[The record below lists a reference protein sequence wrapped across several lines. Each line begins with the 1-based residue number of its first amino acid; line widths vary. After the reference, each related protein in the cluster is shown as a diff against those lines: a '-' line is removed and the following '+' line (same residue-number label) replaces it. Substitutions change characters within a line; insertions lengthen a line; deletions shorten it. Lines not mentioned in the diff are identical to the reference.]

1 MKKFLFSF
9 FLLLTALGGQARWKI
24 TDGGIIRWDVTPES
38 CPHSDHIEMAGEQ
51 AACVLRWSLDKD
63 ASLSVERSL
72 VFPMLRTL
80 PDNTHASLMQRMAV
94 DIPSLI
100 SADGLCFGPGRTLE
114 VEIDGMFR
122 AVEERCLIEDEGPD
136 AGQTPGFRLER
147 IIFPS
152 VDKPLL

>member
-24 TDGGIIRWDVTPES
+24 TDGGIIIWEVTPES

-94 DIPSLI
+94 DIPSRI
-100 SADGLCFGPGRTLE
+100 SADGL
-114 VEIDGMFR
+114 
-122 AVEERCLIEDEGPD
+122 
-136 AGQTPGFRLER
+136 
-147 IIFPS
+147 
-152 VDKPLL
+152 